1 MGKAVK
7 VLILF
12 LIFDALVIGAYFGF
26 KALKGG
32 GGSVLDAYA
41 WVTIDEAYVPK
52 NEVEAFIQTDAENRG
67 ALPVYIKNYGAN
79 AKVLGRFKGK
89 QYAQPG
95 VNVLNMLNR
104 GLDDWM
110 IVEIK
115 YQTETER
122 EVIRTLLYLY
132 IQKQWKVGD
141 TGTLIR

>member
-1 MGKAVK
+1 MGKAAKYLV
-7 VLILF
+7 LF
-12 LIFDALVIGAYFGF
+12 LIFDAVVVAGYFGF
-26 KALKGG
+26 KAIKGG
-32 GGSVLDAYA
+32 GGSVLDAYD

-52 NEVEAFIQTDAENRG
+52 NEVEAFIKTDAENRG
-67 ALPVYIKNYGAN
+67 ALPVYIKNYGPN

-89 QYAQPG
+89 QYAQPS

-132 IQKQWKVGD
+132 VQKQWKVGD